1 MVKGI
6 ADVLSGKGLGNEM
19 RRGPDRQ
26 AIGYSVIAGVIF
38 WAVFLLTFHGRAE
51 QADQQTVKIVT
62 FGDSVL
68 GEIRDETAV
77 PAQLEELLGES
88 VYNAALGGTCM
99 ARQRTDGRLDYTRDC
114 LSLAGLAK
122 AIWADD
128 FGVQRAARIRESNTE
143 YFGEVLEGLEKVDF
157 SQVEIV
163 LIQQGLNDFHAGTP
177 IENSD
182 APYDE
187 YTFLGALRTAVRAL
201 RKVNP
206 TIRIVVVT
214 PTYTWYKEKG
224 LTCEEMDQGGGT
236 MEAYVEAELRAAQ
249 ELGIEVI
256 DVYHDFFPH
265 ESWDDWSIYSRDGLH
280 PNEAGREK
288 LALRIAEVL
297 KEGI

>member
-1 MVKGI
+1 M
-6 ADVLSGKGLGNEM
+6 GKS
-19 RRGPDRQ
+19 PDRQ
-26 AIGYSVIAGVIF
+26 GIGYSVIAGVIF
-38 WAVFLLTFHGRAE
+38 CAVFFLTFHGRTE
-51 QADQQTVKIVT
+51 KIERQAVKIVT
-62 FGDSVL
+62 FGDSVM

-77 PAQLEELLGES
+77 PAQVEELLGTS

-114 LSLAGLAK
+114 LCLAGLAK
-122 AIWADD
+122 SIWADD

-157 SQVEIV
+157 SEVETV
-163 LIQQGLNDFHAGTP
+163 LIQQGLNDFHAGIP
-177 IENSD
+177 IENPD

-187 YTFLGALRTAVRAL
+187 YTFLGALRTAVMAF
-201 RKVNP
+201 RKANP
-206 TIRIVVVT
+206 EVRIVVVT
-214 PTYTWYKEKG
+214 PTYTWYTEKG
-224 LTCEEMDQGGGT
+224 LTCEEMDQGGGI
-236 MEAYVEAELRAAQ
+236 MEAYVEAELKAAK

-265 ESWDDWSIYSRDGLH
+265 ETWEDWSIYSRDGLH

-297 KEGI
+297 GEGT